1 MSNLES
7 YNNQVTT
14 NSESPKKHRSWP
26 SLKELL
32 AIVASAWVIALS
44 ASWCNNPSPSRER
57 QKTRQ
62 QIEELINKQ
71 YMQEGDIA
79 DTQGQIDTLKSQL
92 RSWTIEYEQNRKEY
106 ESILDDPSQEQKIN
120 DLDHSLFQQNA
131 VIEDLEK
138 RYYDLK
144 NSNTK
149 SRHWLSVTKSKR
161 AWKEARRRTS
171 RWRWPK
177 RNPSTWN

>member
-1 MSNLES
+1 
-7 YNNQVTT
+7 
-14 NSESPKKHRSWP
+14 
-26 SLKELL
+26 
-32 AIVASAWVIALS
+32 
-44 ASWCNNPSPSRER
+44 
-57 QKTRQ
+57 
-62 QIEELINKQ
+62 
-71 YMQEGDIA
+71 MQEGDIA

-106 ESILDDPSQEQKIN
+106 ESILDDSSQEQRIN

-149 SRHWLSVTKSKR
+149 SRH
-161 AWKEARRRTS
+161 
-171 RWRWPK
+171 
-177 RNPSTWN
+177 